1 MLFFWCV
8 SPFNLVWL
16 FLWPPVQLV
25 SDSDYGS
32 GNKGACESGTREVR
46 FPLSGKYLRW
56 ASTLSPNKAST
67 AYGDSAGLL
76 WVMDYGQGGEDIGGS
91 HSETGS
97 AQIDQM
103 LSFFHQYHNF
113 HIKMWFS
120 QDLDLL
126 SKMKERKFYL
136 YLGVRFYENFRSMYT
151 LKGTKEDW
159 IMKGLWSHT
168 NPNLNP
174 GCAT

>member
-1 MLFFWCV
+1 MGLETRGHAKV
-8 SPFNLVWL
+8 EHEKSGSPCQVNTSGELL
-16 FLWPPVQLV
+16 PCSQARQVQPMETQQ
-25 SDSDYGS
+25 GS
-32 GNKGACESGTREVR
+32 CES
-46 FPLSGKYLRW
+46 W
-56 ASTLSPNKAST
+56 I
-67 AYGDSAGLL
+67 
-76 WVMDYGQGGEDIGGS
+76 MDRGGEDIGGS

-151 LKGTKEDW
+151 LKGTKED
-159 IMKGLWSHT
+159 
-168 NPNLNP
+168 
-174 GCAT
+174 